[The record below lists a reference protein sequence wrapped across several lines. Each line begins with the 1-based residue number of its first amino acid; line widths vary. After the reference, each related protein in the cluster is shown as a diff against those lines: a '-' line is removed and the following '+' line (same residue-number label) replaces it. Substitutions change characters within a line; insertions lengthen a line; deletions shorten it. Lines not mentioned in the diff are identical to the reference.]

1 MTFGQQPQ
9 NNGQYNP
16 QYNTPDY
23 NAAQQSGYGQQ
34 YAQSGY
40 GQNYY
45 AQPQGAPTYQY
56 VPQGTGAGAGA
67 ATINTTMTY
76 NYEEARRVSVTKVYG
91 EMTIGILVT
100 AVVAVLGQIT
110 GAYYSFLM
118 ATGMVGLIGLCV
130 VQIALAVV
138 LGMRVTK
145 MKSATARVMFYVY
158 AASMGFTLSS
168 IFMVYD
174 LGSIGVALGVTAAFF
189 FALTM
194 FGMTTKFNMLKA
206 GPILMIGLI
215 VLIISQIV
223 LAFVQVDG
231 MTKIVCAIGL
241 ILFAGMTIYDA
252 QSDARAADRI
262 RGPGPGNGQEDLHPV
277 RPEPVPRLREHVP
290 VHPAAARQQGLASTA
305 DWRAACSL
313 PVKRHSPTTL
323 WPGFF
328 MSVTFAR

>member
-45 AQPQGAPTYQY
+45 AQPQGAPTYQD

-145 MKSATARVMFYVY
+145 MKSATARVMF
-158 AASMGFTLSS
+158 
-168 IFMVYD
+168 
-174 LGSIGVALGVTAAFF
+174 
-189 FALTM
+189 
-194 FGMTTKFNMLKA
+194 
-206 GPILMIGLI
+206 
-215 VLIISQIV
+215 
-223 LAFVQVDG
+223 
-231 MTKIVCAIGL
+231 
-241 ILFAGMTIYDA
+241 
-252 QSDARAADRI
+252 
-262 RGPGPGNGQEDLHPV
+262 
-277 RPEPVPRLREHVP
+277 
-290 VHPAAARQQGLASTA
+290 
-305 DWRAACSL
+305 
-313 PVKRHSPTTL
+313 
-323 WPGFF
+323 
-328 MSVTFAR
+328 

>member
-16 QYNTPDY
+16 RYNTPDY
-23 NAAQQSGYGQQ
+23 NAVQQSGYGQQ

-56 VPQGTGAGAGA
+56 APQDAAGAGAGA

-118 ATGMVGLIGLCV
+118 ATGMVGLIGLCM

-158 AASMGFTLSS
+158 AALMGFTLSS

-252 QSDARAADRI
+252 QSTRALLTEYEAQ
-262 RGPGPGNGQEDLHPV
+262 GPEMVKKISILCALNLYLDFVNMFLYILQLLGNRD
-277 RPEPVPRLREHVP
+277 
-290 VHPAAARQQGLASTA
+290 
-305 DWRAACSL
+305 
-313 PVKRHSPTTL
+313 
-323 WPGFF
+323 
-328 MSVTFAR
+328 

>member
-56 VPQGTGAGAGA
+56 VPQGTGAGA

-145 MKSATARVMFYVY
+145 MKLATARVMFYVY
-158 AASMGFTLSS
+158 AALMGFTLSS

-252 QSDARAADRI
+252 QSTRALLTEYEAQ
-262 RGPGPGNGQEDLHPV
+262 GPEMVKKISILCALNLYLDFVNMFLYILQLLGNRD
-277 RPEPVPRLREHVP
+277 
-290 VHPAAARQQGLASTA
+290 
-305 DWRAACSL
+305 
-313 PVKRHSPTTL
+313 
-323 WPGFF
+323 
-328 MSVTFAR
+328 

>member
-40 GQNYY
+40 GQDYY

-56 VPQGTGAGAGA
+56 VPQGTGAGA

-145 MKSATARVMFYVY
+145 MRSVTARVMFYVY
-158 AASMGFTLSS
+158 AALMGFTLSS

-194 FGMTTKFNMLKA
+194 FGMTTKFDMLKA

-252 QSDARAADRI
+252 QSTRALLTEYEAQ
-262 RGPGPGNGQEDLHPV
+262 GPEMVKKISILCALNLYLDFVNMFLYILQLLGNRD
-277 RPEPVPRLREHVP
+277 
-290 VHPAAARQQGLASTA
+290 
-305 DWRAACSL
+305 
-313 PVKRHSPTTL
+313 
-323 WPGFF
+323 
-328 MSVTFAR
+328 

>member
-56 VPQGTGAGAGA
+56 APQDAAGAGAGA

-76 NYEEARRVSVTKVYG
+76 NYEEARRVSVAKVYG

-110 GAYYSFLM
+110 GASYSFLM

-158 AASMGFTLSS
+158 AALMGFTLSS

-194 FGMTTKFNMLKA
+194 FGMTTKFDMLKA

-241 ILFAGMTIYDA
+241 ILFAGMAIYDA
-252 QSDARAADRI
+252 QSTRALLAEYEAQ
-262 RGPGPGNGQEDLHPV
+262 GPEMVKKISILCALNLYLDFVNMFLYILQLLGNRD
-277 RPEPVPRLREHVP
+277 
-290 VHPAAARQQGLASTA
+290 
-305 DWRAACSL
+305 
-313 PVKRHSPTTL
+313 
-323 WPGFF
+323 
-328 MSVTFAR
+328 

>member
-9 NNGQYNP
+9 NNG

-56 VPQGTGAGAGA
+56 APQDAAGAGAGA

-76 NYEEARRVSVTKVYG
+76 NYEEARRVSVAKVYG
-91 EMTIGILVT
+91 EMTIGVLVT

-158 AASMGFTLSS
+158 AALMGFTLSS

-194 FGMTTKFNMLKA
+194 FGMTTKFDMLKA

-241 ILFAGMTIYDA
+241 ILFAGMAIYDA
-252 QSDARAADRI
+252 QSTRALLTEYEAQ
-262 RGPGPGNGQEDLHPV
+262 GPEMVKKISILCALNLYLDFVNMFLYILQLLGNRD
-277 RPEPVPRLREHVP
+277 
-290 VHPAAARQQGLASTA
+290 
-305 DWRAACSL
+305 
-313 PVKRHSPTTL
+313 
-323 WPGFF
+323 
-328 MSVTFAR
+328 

>member
-56 VPQGTGAGAGA
+56 VPQGTGAGA

-118 ATGMVGLIGLCV
+118 GPPAWW
-130 VQIALAVV
+130 AS
-138 LGMRVTK
+138 
-145 MKSATARVMFYVY
+145 SACAWCRLPWPWCS
-158 AASMGFTLSS
+158 ACAS
-168 IFMVYD
+168 
-174 LGSIGVALGVTAAFF
+174 
-189 FALTM
+189 
-194 FGMTTKFNMLKA
+194 
-206 GPILMIGLI
+206 
-215 VLIISQIV
+215 
-223 LAFVQVDG
+223 
-231 MTKIVCAIGL
+231 
-241 ILFAGMTIYDA
+241 
-252 QSDARAADRI
+252 
-262 RGPGPGNGQEDLHPV
+262 
-277 RPEPVPRLREHVP
+277 PR
-290 VHPAAARQQGLASTA
+290 
-305 DWRAACSL
+305 
-313 PVKRHSPTTL
+313 
-323 WPGFF
+323 
-328 MSVTFAR
+328 

>member
-56 VPQGTGAGAGA
+56 APQDAAGAGAGA

-145 MKSATARVMFYVY
+145 MKSANARVMFYVY
-158 AASMGFTLSS
+158 AALMGFTLSS

-252 QSDARAADRI
+252 QSTRALLTEYEAQ
-262 RGPGPGNGQEDLHPV
+262 GPEMVKKISILCALNLYLDFVNMFLYILQLLGNRD
-277 RPEPVPRLREHVP
+277 
-290 VHPAAARQQGLASTA
+290 
-305 DWRAACSL
+305 
-313 PVKRHSPTTL
+313 
-323 WPGFF
+323 
-328 MSVTFAR
+328 

>member
-56 VPQGTGAGAGA
+56 VPQGTGAGA

-138 LGMRVTK
+138 LGMRVPK

-158 AASMGFTLSS
+158 AALMGFTLSS

-252 QSDARAADRI
+252 QSTRALLTEYEAQ
-262 RGPGPGNGQEDLHPV
+262 GPEMVKKISILCALNLYLDFVNMFLYILQLLGNRD
-277 RPEPVPRLREHVP
+277 
-290 VHPAAARQQGLASTA
+290 
-305 DWRAACSL
+305 
-313 PVKRHSPTTL
+313 
-323 WPGFF
+323 
-328 MSVTFAR
+328 

>member
-9 NNGQYNP
+9 NNGQYNT

-56 VPQGTGAGAGA
+56 APQDAAGAGAGA
-67 ATINTTMTY
+67 AAINTTMTY

-158 AASMGFTLSS
+158 AALMGFTLSS

-252 QSDARAADRI
+252 QSTRALLTEYEAQ
-262 RGPGPGNGQEDLHPV
+262 GPEMVKKISILCALNLYLDFVNMFLYILQLLGNRD
-277 RPEPVPRLREHVP
+277 
-290 VHPAAARQQGLASTA
+290 
-305 DWRAACSL
+305 
-313 PVKRHSPTTL
+313 
-323 WPGFF
+323 
-328 MSVTFAR
+328 

>member
-1 MTFGQQPQ
+1 
-9 NNGQYNP
+9 
-16 QYNTPDY
+16 
-23 NAAQQSGYGQQ
+23 
-34 YAQSGY
+34 
-40 GQNYY
+40 
-45 AQPQGAPTYQY
+45 
-56 VPQGTGAGAGA
+56 
-67 ATINTTMTY
+67 MTY

-145 MKSATARVMFYVY
+145 MKSVTARVMFYVY
-158 AASMGFTLSS
+158 AALMGFTLSS

-194 FGMTTKFNMLKA
+194 FGMTTKFDMLKA

-252 QSDARAADRI
+252 QSTRALLTEYEAQ
-262 RGPGPGNGQEDLHPV
+262 GPEMVKKISILCALNLYLDFVNMFLYILQLLGNRD
-277 RPEPVPRLREHVP
+277 
-290 VHPAAARQQGLASTA
+290 
-305 DWRAACSL
+305 
-313 PVKRHSPTTL
+313 
-323 WPGFF
+323 
-328 MSVTFAR
+328 

>member
-56 VPQGTGAGAGA
+56 APQDAAGAGAGA

-158 AASMGFTLSS
+158 AALMGFTLSS

-189 FALTM
+189 FALNL

-252 QSDARAADRI
+252 QSTRALLTEYEAQ
-262 RGPGPGNGQEDLHPV
+262 GPEMVKKISILCALNLYLDFVNMFLYILQLLGNRD
-277 RPEPVPRLREHVP
+277 
-290 VHPAAARQQGLASTA
+290 
-305 DWRAACSL
+305 
-313 PVKRHSPTTL
+313 
-323 WPGFF
+323 
-328 MSVTFAR
+328 

>member
-45 AQPQGAPTYQY
+45 AQPQGAPSSQY
-56 VPQGTGAGAGA
+56 APQDAAGAGAGA

-158 AASMGFTLSS
+158 AALMGFTLSS

-252 QSDARAADRI
+252 QSTRALLTEYEAQ
-262 RGPGPGNGQEDLHPV
+262 GPEMVKKISILCALNLYLDFVNMFLYILQLLGNRD
-277 RPEPVPRLREHVP
+277 
-290 VHPAAARQQGLASTA
+290 
-305 DWRAACSL
+305 
-313 PVKRHSPTTL
+313 
-323 WPGFF
+323 
-328 MSVTFAR
+328 

>member
-158 AASMGFTLSS
+158 AALMGFTLSS

-194 FGMTTKFNMLKA
+194 FSMTTKFNMLKA
-206 GPILMIGLI
+206 GPILFVGLI
-215 VLIISQIV
+215 VLIIAEVILMIFAPGNTTLMIV
-223 LAFVQVDG
+223 S
-231 MTKIVCAIGL
+231 AIGL
-241 ILFAGMTIYDA
+241 LLFAGMTVYDA
-252 QSDARAADRI
+252 QATRAMLEQYSAQ
-262 RGPGPGNGQEDLHPV
+262 GPEMVKKVSILCALNLYLDFVNMFMYILQLLGNRD
-277 RPEPVPRLREHVP
+277 
-290 VHPAAARQQGLASTA
+290 
-305 DWRAACSL
+305 
-313 PVKRHSPTTL
+313 
-323 WPGFF
+323 
-328 MSVTFAR
+328 

>member
-16 QYNTPDY
+16 RYNTPDY

-56 VPQGTGAGAGA
+56 APQDAAGAGAGA

-76 NYEEARRVSVTKVYG
+76 NYEEARRVSVAKVYG

-158 AASMGFTLSS
+158 AALMGFTLSS

-223 LAFVQVDG
+223 LAFVQIDG

-252 QSDARAADRI
+252 QSTRALLTEYEAQ
-262 RGPGPGNGQEDLHPV
+262 GPEMVKKISILCALNLYLDFVNMFLYILQLLGNRD
-277 RPEPVPRLREHVP
+277 
-290 VHPAAARQQGLASTA
+290 
-305 DWRAACSL
+305 
-313 PVKRHSPTTL
+313 
-323 WPGFF
+323 
-328 MSVTFAR
+328 

>member
-56 VPQGTGAGAGA
+56 VPQGTGAGA

-158 AASMGFTLSS
+158 AALMGFTLSS

-252 QSDARAADRI
+252 QSTRALLTEDEAQ
-262 RGPGPGNGQEDLHPV
+262 GPEMVKKISILCALNLYLDFVNMFLYILQLLGNRD
-277 RPEPVPRLREHVP
+277 
-290 VHPAAARQQGLASTA
+290 
-305 DWRAACSL
+305 
-313 PVKRHSPTTL
+313 
-323 WPGFF
+323 
-328 MSVTFAR
+328 

>member
-56 VPQGTGAGAGA
+56 APQDAAGAGAGA

-76 NYEEARRVSVTKVYG
+76 NDEEARRVSVTKVYG

-158 AASMGFTLSS
+158 AALMGFTLSS

-252 QSDARAADRI
+252 QSTRALLTEYEAQ
-262 RGPGPGNGQEDLHPV
+262 GPEMVKKISILCALNLYLDFVNMFLYILQLLGNRD
-277 RPEPVPRLREHVP
+277 
-290 VHPAAARQQGLASTA
+290 
-305 DWRAACSL
+305 
-313 PVKRHSPTTL
+313 
-323 WPGFF
+323 
-328 MSVTFAR
+328 

>member
-9 NNGQYNP
+9 NNGQYTP

-23 NAAQQSGYGQQ
+23 TAAQQSGYGQQ

-56 VPQGTGAGAGA
+56 VPQGTGAGA

-158 AASMGFTLSS
+158 AALMGFTLSS

-252 QSDARAADRI
+252 QSTRALLTEYEAQ
-262 RGPGPGNGQEDLHPV
+262 GPEMVKKISILCALNLYLDFVNMFLYILQLLGNRD
-277 RPEPVPRLREHVP
+277 
-290 VHPAAARQQGLASTA
+290 
-305 DWRAACSL
+305 
-313 PVKRHSPTTL
+313 
-323 WPGFF
+323 
-328 MSVTFAR
+328 

>member
-56 VPQGTGAGAGA
+56 VPQGTGAGA

-76 NYEEARRVSVTKVYG
+76 TYEEARRVSVTKVYG

-158 AASMGFTLSS
+158 AALMGFTLSS

-252 QSDARAADRI
+252 QSTRALLTEYEAQ
-262 RGPGPGNGQEDLHPV
+262 GPEMVKKISILCALNLYLDFVNMFLYILQLLGNRD
-277 RPEPVPRLREHVP
+277 
-290 VHPAAARQQGLASTA
+290 
-305 DWRAACSL
+305 
-313 PVKRHSPTTL
+313 
-323 WPGFF
+323 
-328 MSVTFAR
+328 